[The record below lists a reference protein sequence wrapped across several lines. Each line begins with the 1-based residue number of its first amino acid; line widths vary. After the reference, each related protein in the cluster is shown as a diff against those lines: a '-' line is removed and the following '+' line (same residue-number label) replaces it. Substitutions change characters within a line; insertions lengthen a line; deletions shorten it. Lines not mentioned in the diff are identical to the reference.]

1 MADRVEERDGTRP
14 DGAKSDPTASLG
26 AGDLSTVHDV
36 IADGSAGRL
45 YLVVIGSG
53 SVATH
58 PLPDAGDVMIGRS
71 EKCDVRLDD
80 PSISRRHAILRV
92 GPPMTIEDL
101 GSANGTRVRGRR
113 LSVGEA
119 APIGTDEV
127 VDLGSAMMIVQH
139 RSASA
144 RPRRFWTHDY
154 FEGRLEEEC
163 ARAARSGKSFALV
176 RLHCDPNVPT
186 GLVQRVLAD
195 GLGALD
201 VAGIYAPGEYEALLT
216 ETAPGDAART
226 VDRILARFG
235 GPGEHVRVGLAC
247 YPRDG
252 RSADEL
258 VARACAIARG
268 EPSTPAAPA
277 KGDGAE
283 VDRVGGPMQ
292 SLHRLVERIAAGT
305 ISVLILGETG
315 VGKEVLAE
323 TIHRMSPRASKPCVR
338 LNCAALS
345 ETLLESEL
353 FGHERGAFT
362 GANQVKPGL
371 LETAEGGTVFLD
383 EAGDLPLPLQAK
395 LLRVIEE
402 RQVLRVGGLKPRPID
417 VRFLAATNRDLELE
431 VLKGTFRQDLFFRLN
446 GVTLTIPPLR
456 ERVSEIEPLAR
467 AFVAQFCARS
477 GRSPAPA
484 ISTEALELLKRY
496 SWPGNIRELR
506 NVIERAVLLCPS
518 GSITLE
524 HLPVEKMRA
533 TRLPPPP
540 SDPTPPPR
548 LPPPAPATTA
558 SSGEPP
564 PPTWREED
572 GSMDVRREIA
582 QLERRRILDAL
593 DRCAGNQTQAATLL
607 GISRRTL
614 VNRLDAYAI
623 ARPRKGRSPLGK

>member
-1 MADRVEERDGTRP
+1 MSDATTIDAHDLAPGDGGP
-14 DGAKSDPTASLG
+14 G
-26 AGDLSTVHDV
+26 
-36 IADGSAGRL
+36 GSS
-45 YLVVIGSG
+45 YLVVREGERAD
-53 SVATH
+53 VYDLA
-58 PLPDAGDVMIGRS
+58 DGDEIVIGRGS
-71 EKCDVRLDD
+71 EVTVQIGDARA
-80 PSISRRHAILRV
+80 SRRHAAVRREGARV
-92 GPPMTIEDL
+92 TLADL
-101 GSANGTRVRGRR
+101 GSRNGTRLNQETLRDEERAIGSGDVIRIGEVELVLAGTSGRTRG
-113 LSVGEA
+113 GA
-119 APIGTDEV
+119 
-127 VDLGSAMMIVQH
+127 
-139 RSASA
+139 
-144 RPRRFWTHDY
+144 
-154 FEGRLEEEC
+154 GRLERELRRL
-163 ARAARSGKSFALV
+163 ADAGGGRAALV
-176 RLHCDPNVPT
+176 RI
-186 GLVQRVLAD
+186 
-195 GLGALD
+195 ALD
-201 VAGIYAPGEYEALLT
+201 PETASLQLDAMAPAFAGAALVEAQGEGEYACLLGDRAAAEALAASVARLAPGA
-216 ETAPGDAART
+216 
-226 VDRILARFG
+226 
-235 GPGEHVRVGLAC
+235 RVGVVRF
-247 YPRDG
+247 PD
-252 RSADEL
+252 
-258 VARACAIARG
+258 
-268 EPSTPAAPA
+268 
-277 KGDGAE
+277 DGATLAALWE
-283 VDRVGGPMQ
+283 RAREGRPERAGASVAEAPPAGVVVADPAMARVF
-292 SLHRLVERIAAGT
+292 ERVRKVAAT
-305 ISVLILGETG
+305 PTAVLLLGETG